1 MPSQHITGAGSAQG
15 EPNQE
20 GIVVPLELGGL
31 RILKQQMQ
39 SDGSIEVEVIATIG
53 RARCP
58 HCQRV
63 SVKVHDTRPRR
74 KRDMALRGHR
84 IVLVLLKRRFRCPGC
99 RRSFTE
105 PDEACGRRQ
114 RTTKR
119 LRAYLGKQ
127 ACTRPVSHVAAEG
140 QVGPRLVQT
149 CLEEVAQVELAK
161 RNLTLDETAPLPTP
175 RYLGIDEFARRKGH
189 RYDTILCDLDGH
201 KVLEV
206 SAGRTKDEVSHLLE
220 RLSACD
226 AVEAVSMDMSTT
238 FREAVQLTLP
248 HARIVA
254 DHFHVIQHVGKA
266 LNKVIGRWA
275 KKVEGKKALDGQRH
289 LFLRNQE
296 DLSAEE
302 ELTRATLAA
311 AFPEIDSAWQL
322 KEALRTWYATAS
334 AATAATALDA
344 WVATVKR
351 TGPAEL
357 RTALSAFRNWRQ
369 EILAFFVFLPTRLS
383 NGFVEGKNNRTKALM
398 RQGYGY
404 RNRRNLRLRILLEV
418 A

>member
-1 MPSQHITGAGSAQG
+1 MPSQHITRGGSAQG
-15 EPNQE
+15 EPKQE
-20 GIVVPLELGGL
+20 GIIVPLELGDL
-31 RILKQQMQ
+31 RILKQEMQ
-39 SDGSIEVEVIATIG
+39 SDGSIEVEVIATTD

-74 KRDMALRGHR
+74 KRDIPLRGHR
-84 IVLVLLKRRFRCPGC
+84 IVLVLLKRRFRCLKC

-105 PDEACGRRQ
+105 PDQACGKRH

-119 LRAYLGKQ
+119 LREHIGKQ
-127 ACTRPVSHVAAEG
+127 ACSRPVSHVAAEMK
-140 QVGPRLVQT
+140 VGPRLVQT

-161 RNLTLDETAPLPTP
+161 RNLSLDETSPLPTP

-189 RYDTILCDLDGH
+189 RYDTILCDLDACQ
-201 KVLEV
+201 VLEV

-220 RLSACD
+220 RLSDCD
-226 AVEAVSMDMSTT
+226 AVESVSMDMSIT

-266 LNKVIGRWA
+266 VNKVLGRCA
-275 KKVEGKKALDGQRH
+275 KKEEGKKALDGQRH

-311 AFPEIDSAWQL
+311 AFPEIDIAWQL
-322 KEALRTWYATAS
+322 KEALRTWYATTT
-334 AATAATALDA
+334 AATAAAALDG
-344 WVATVKR
+344 WITTVKR
-351 TGPAEL
+351 YGPAEL
-357 RTALSAFRNWRQ
+357 RKALSAFRNWRQ
-369 EILAFFVFLPTRLS
+369 EILAFFDFLPTRLS